1 MYGKARDLSY
11 FQDVAIMQK
20 VLHLRFQCRTW
31 NMYYDNLAAH
41 ILLVEVVEWHGVAK
55 HFRHL
60 WPRYPVLGE

>member
-1 MYGKARDLSY
+1 
-11 FQDVAIMQK
+11 MQK